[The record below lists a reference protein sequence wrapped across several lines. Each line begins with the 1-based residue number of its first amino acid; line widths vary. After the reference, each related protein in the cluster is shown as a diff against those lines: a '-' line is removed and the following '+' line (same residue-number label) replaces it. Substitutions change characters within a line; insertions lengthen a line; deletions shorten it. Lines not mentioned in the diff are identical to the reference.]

1 MEDVISFTR
10 RQTPNLHRQRL
21 RSRQILIMVL
31 TGLILS
37 ASPSHAQNSASV
49 APSSSQE
56 ISTNLVLADLLENS
70 ESRQALID
78 KLRAADDEPTASPS
92 DKKLS
97 NTEAQPKRE
106 QQKSFA
112 RTIALTTS
120 NFGSSIK
127 QQFSALFTAVAALF
141 NSERATAA
149 NAESAAIVSTVINIA
164 VLIGVTFAVFI
175 FLRLFARRP
184 FSTINA
190 WACKGANKYAMLRTI
205 GAVTAAGLVDTGVVL
220 GAYLIGNT
228 TASLLSTHN
237 GADATR
243 LALLL
248 NAFLLVEGVK
258 LLLRMLFA
266 SRFPALRLLPLHETQ
281 AKYCNRFF
289 ANLVGFTGYGIM
301 VLVPIVNKNLT
312 PTSGAALT
320 TLLVLCAAI
329 YFSIVV
335 LRNKRNI
342 SQSLIAKA
350 KLQQGSRAIA
360 LRLLAR
366 CWHLLALIYA
376 TAVTISSVLYP
387 ETALPFIA
395 TASLKTGLY
404 IGIGALLL
412 TVIRQLIGREISL
425 PTSLTEQLPQLQSR
439 VNTYIPTGLKVL
451 GTLVAIIISVF
462 TLDAWAVF
470 DLHAWYDTETGNSA
484 VSSLLDCLLIL
495 VLASAFW
502 ILAAS
507 YIEHRLSPSKK
518 VTPSAA
524 ARAETLLGLFRSSL
538 AIVII
543 VMTVMIILSEIG
555 VEIGPLIAGAGVLGL
570 AVGFGAQKLV
580 QDIINGVFIQ
590 LENAINTGDY
600 VNVGSHE
607 GTVERVGIRSV
618 ALRDLFGTYHIVPF
632 SSVEAVSNFT
642 RDFAF
647 HLGEYGIA
655 YRENIDHAIEHL
667 KAAFEE
673 LRQGA
678 HKDDILEDL
687 QVAGVSALADSSV
700 NIRVLIKTAPGM
712 QWAVGRAYNRLVKMH
727 FDKAGIEIPFPHTTL
742 YFGEDKE
749 GLAPPAYVRVDTD
762 QPEIAP
768 TEASSTAS

>member
-1 MEDVISFTR
+1 MEDVISFPR

-21 RSRQILIMVL
+21 RPRQILIIVL

-37 ASPSHAQNSASV
+37 ASPSQAKNNASA

-56 ISTNLVLADLLENS
+56 INTNLVLADLLENS

-78 KLRAADDEPTASPS
+78 KLRKADGEPTASPS
-92 DKKLS
+92 NNKPS

-141 NSERATAA
+141 NSESATAA
-149 NAESAAIVSTVINIA
+149 SAESAAIASTAINIA

-175 FLRLFARRP
+175 LLRLLARRP
-184 FSTINA
+184 FSTINT

-335 LRNKRNI
+335 LGNKRNI

-366 CWHLLALIYA
+366 CWHLLALAYA

-412 TVIRQLIGREISL
+412 TVIRQLIGREINL

-495 VLASAFW
+495 VLASALW

>member
-1 MEDVISFTR
+1 M
-10 RQTPNLHRQRL
+10 
-21 RSRQILIMVL
+21 LIIVL
-31 TGLILS
+31 SGLILS
-37 ASPSHAQNSASV
+37 ASPSQAKNDANA

-56 ISTNLVLADLLENS
+56 INTNLVLADLLENS
-70 ESRQALID
+70 GSRQALID
-78 KLRAADDEPTASPS
+78 QLRAADGEPTASPS
-92 DKKLS
+92 DNKLT

-106 QQKSFA
+106 QKKSFA
-112 RTIALTTS
+112 RTIAQTTS
-120 NFGSSIK
+120 NIGSSIK
-127 QQFSALFTAVAALF
+127 QQFSALFTAISALF
-141 NSERATAA
+141 NSESATAA
-149 NAESAAIVSTVINIA
+149 SAASAAIASTAINIA

-175 FLRLFARRP
+175 LFRLFARRL
-184 FSTINA
+184 FSIINT
-190 WACKGANKYAMLRTI
+190 WACKGAKKYAMLRTI
-205 GAVTAAGLVDTGVVL
+205 GAVTAAGLVDTGVVV

-289 ANLVGFTGYGIM
+289 ANLVGFTGYGMM

-366 CWHLLALIYA
+366 CWHLLALAYA
-376 TAVTISSVLYP
+376 TAVTISSVMYP

-412 TVIRQLIGREISL
+412 TVIRQLIGREINL

-462 TLDAWAVF
+462 TLDAWAIF

-484 VSSLLDCLLIL
+484 VSSLFDCLLIL

>member
-1 MEDVISFTR
+1 
-10 RQTPNLHRQRL
+10 
-21 RSRQILIMVL
+21 
-31 TGLILS
+31 
-37 ASPSHAQNSASV
+37 
-49 APSSSQE
+49 
-56 ISTNLVLADLLENS
+56 
-70 ESRQALID
+70 
-78 KLRAADDEPTASPS
+78 
-92 DKKLS
+92 
-97 NTEAQPKRE
+97 
-106 QQKSFA
+106 
-112 RTIALTTS
+112 
-120 NFGSSIK
+120 
-127 QQFSALFTAVAALF
+127 
-141 NSERATAA
+141 
-149 NAESAAIVSTVINIA
+149 
-164 VLIGVTFAVFI
+164 
-175 FLRLFARRP
+175 
-184 FSTINA
+184 
-190 WACKGANKYAMLRTI
+190 
-205 GAVTAAGLVDTGVVL
+205 
-220 GAYLIGNT
+220 
-228 TASLLSTHN
+228 
-237 GADATR
+237 
-243 LALLL
+243 
-248 NAFLLVEGVK
+248 
-258 LLLRMLFA
+258 
-266 SRFPALRLLPLHETQ
+266 
-281 AKYCNRFF
+281 
-289 ANLVGFTGYGIM
+289 
-301 VLVPIVNKNLT
+301 
-312 PTSGAALT
+312 
-320 TLLVLCAAI
+320 
-329 YFSIVV
+329 
-335 LRNKRNI
+335 
-342 SQSLIAKA
+342 
-350 KLQQGSRAIA
+350 
-360 LRLLAR
+360 
-366 CWHLLALIYA
+366 
-376 TAVTISSVLYP
+376 VTISSVLYP

-412 TVIRQLIGREISL
+412 TVIRQLIGREINL